1 MLERSSSEDRPP
13 TRVGAVMASLKA
25 RMDSR
30 ALAPGARLPS
40 VRALAATLAVS
51 KSTVVEAYER
61 LVAEGAVAARRG
73 SGFFVAGPTRP
84 LVLAPT
90 LAQREPVSDW
100 LWSIR
105 GSLEAD
111 SAADGDL
118 RTNFRRSIRGAL
130 DANPDVVQ
138 PGSGWLPESWLPQ
151 QGIERAL
158 RDLARDR
165 TFRKTR
171 YDVPIGYAPLRRQLA
186 VRLGERGVAASPEQI
201 VLTDSSTQAVDLAL
215 RFLVQPGD
223 TVAVDDPSYFRL
235 LPLLNAHRVNVVAA
249 PMTPGGPD
257 IEALAGVFSTHAPRV
272 YLTVAGLHN
281 PTGAIFSA
289 AVAHR
294 VLKLAERHD
303 VIIIEDEVFADFE
316 PGAPAAR
323 LAGFDGL
330 DRVIQ
335 VGSYSKTVSAAL
347 RVGYLALRP
356 EWVDPIVDLKLA
368 VALSS
373 GHFAAAFLHRV
384 LTEAGYRRHMIAL
397 RARLADAMGRT
408 LGKLKTSGLTPWIE
422 PSGGMFI
429 WARLPHGLD
438 AAQVAR
444 IGLESG
450 VAFAPGPV
458 FSASPEARSFLR
470 FNAAA
475 ALNPR
480 AFEALDEAMRVVAAT
495 GGENPSRDV
504 HRGAEFT

>member
-1 MLERSSSEDRPP
+1 MLERSPPEDRPP

-61 LVAEGAVAARRG
+61 LCAEGGGAARRG

-223 TVAVDDPSYFRL
+223 TVAVDDPSY
-235 LPLLNAHRVNVVAA
+235 
-249 PMTPGGPD
+249 
-257 IEALAGVFSTHAPRV
+257 
-272 YLTVAGLHN
+272 
-281 PTGAIFSA
+281 
-289 AVAHR
+289 
-294 VLKLAERHD
+294 
-303 VIIIEDEVFADFE
+303 
-316 PGAPAAR
+316 
-323 LAGFDGL
+323 
-330 DRVIQ
+330 
-335 VGSYSKTVSAAL
+335 
-347 RVGYLALRP
+347 
-356 EWVDPIVDLKLA
+356 
-368 VALSS
+368 
-373 GHFAAAFLHRV
+373 
-384 LTEAGYRRHMIAL
+384 
-397 RARLADAMGRT
+397 
-408 LGKLKTSGLTPWIE
+408 
-422 PSGGMFI
+422 
-429 WARLPHGLD
+429 
-438 AAQVAR
+438 
-444 IGLESG
+444 
-450 VAFAPGPV
+450 
-458 FSASPEARSFLR
+458 
-470 FNAAA
+470 
-475 ALNPR
+475 
-480 AFEALDEAMRVVAAT
+480 
-495 GGENPSRDV
+495 
-504 HRGAEFT
+504 